1 MKNKSP
7 GIGDIVFK
15 YIPQEV
21 KGKPFLG
28 VMYYSLKDID
38 GALFE
43 IGEYDYHYVNG
54 DVFEAGNPSSK
65 HKLYPYK
72 SYINTNTYLYKACV
86 FKADTNIWVGDFSM

>member
-21 KGKPFLG
+21 KGKPFSG
-28 VMYYSLKDID
+28 VMYYSLKGVN

-43 IGEYDYHYVNG
+43 VGEYDYHYVNG
-54 DVFEAGNPSSK
+54 DVFEFGSSK
-65 HKLYPYK
+65 SKSLYPYK
-72 SYINTNTYLYKACV
+72 SYINDNMYLYKACI
-86 FKADTNIWVGDFSM
+86 FREDTNIWLGGW